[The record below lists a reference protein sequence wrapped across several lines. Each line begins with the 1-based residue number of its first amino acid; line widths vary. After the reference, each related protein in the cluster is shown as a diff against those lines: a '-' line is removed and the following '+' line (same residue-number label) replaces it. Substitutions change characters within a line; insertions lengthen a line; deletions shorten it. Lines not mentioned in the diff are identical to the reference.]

1 MAIKIRK
8 YQAEDL
14 PEMLAIWNEVV
25 DEGRA
30 FPHKEALDMES
41 ASEFF
46 AGQSHCGVAVDEA
59 SGKIHGLYILHPN
72 NVGRC
77 GHLSNASYAVSKNLR
92 NRGIGRLLVEDSLE
106 IAGELCFRIMQFNA
120 VAKSNAAA
128 RALYEKLGF
137 VPLGC
142 VPGGFLRK
150 DGVYED
156 ICLYYHPVGEGRS
169 KQE

>member
-92 NRGIGRLLVEDSLE
+92 NRGIGRLPVSLVSESCSSMRWQKAMPPREPSMKNLV
-106 IAGELCFRIMQFNA
+106 LCPWAVFQADFCARTAFMRIFAFTTIRWGRGVQNRNNCF
-120 VAKSNAAA
+120 VA
-128 RALYEKLGF
+128 
-137 VPLGC
+137 
-142 VPGGFLRK
+142 
-150 DGVYED
+150 
-156 ICLYYHPVGEGRS
+156 
-169 KQE
+169 

>member
-77 GHLSNASYAVSKNLR
+77 GHLSNASYVM
-92 NRGIGRLLVEDSLE
+92 
-106 IAGELCFRIMQFNA
+106 FQ
-120 VAKSNAAA
+120 KS
-128 RALYEKLGF
+128 
-137 VPLGC
+137 P
-142 VPGGFLRK
+142 
-150 DGVYED
+150 
-156 ICLYYHPVGEGRS
+156 
-169 KQE
+169 

>member
-106 IAGELCFRIMQFNA
+106 IAGELGFRILQFNA

-137 VPLGC
+137 VPLGARTAFMRIFAFTTIRW
-142 VPGGFLRK
+142 GR
-150 DGVYED
+150 GVQNRNN
-156 ICLYYHPVGEGRS
+156 CFVA
-169 KQE
+169 

>member
-46 AGQSHCGVAVDEA
+46 AGS
-59 SGKIHGLYILHPN
+59 LLT
-72 NVGRC
+72 
-77 GHLSNASYAVSKNLR
+77 
-92 NRGIGRLLVEDSLE
+92 RLPAKYMGF
-106 IAGELCFRIMQFNA
+106 IFFTPIMS
-120 VAKSNAAA
+120 VAAA
-128 RALYEKLGF
+128 ISATQATLFQKISVIGA
-137 VPLGC
+137 
-142 VPGGFLRK
+142 
-150 DGVYED
+150 
-156 ICLYYHPVGEGRS
+156 
-169 KQE
+169 